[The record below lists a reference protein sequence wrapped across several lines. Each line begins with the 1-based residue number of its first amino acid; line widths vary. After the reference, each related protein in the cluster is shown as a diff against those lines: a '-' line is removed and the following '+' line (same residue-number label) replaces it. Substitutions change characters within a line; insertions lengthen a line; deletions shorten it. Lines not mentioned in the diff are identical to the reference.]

1 MIPLL
6 DGEGDRMPSYEL
18 VFIISPEVT
27 DEEVP
32 NTVTKVSEIISKIG
46 GNVTETSQWGRR
58 KLAYPIKRFTEG
70 NYVLAQIELEPPSI
84 KELEANLRV
93 SDEVLRHLLI
103 RSSD

>member
-1 MIPLL
+1 M

-18 VFIISPEVT
+18 VFLISPEVT

-32 NTVTKVSEIISKIG
+32 NTVTKVSDIINKIG

-70 NYVLAQIELEPPSI
+70 NYVLAQIELEPAAI

-103 RSSD
+103 RSRE

>member
-1 MIPLL
+1 MSPLL

-32 NTVTKVSEIISKIG
+32 NAVIKVSESIDKIG
-46 GNVTETSQWGRR
+46 GNVTETNQWGRR

-70 NYVLAQIELEPPSI
+70 NYVLAQIELEPASI
-84 KELEANLRV
+84 KKLEANLRV

-103 RSSD
+103 RSRE